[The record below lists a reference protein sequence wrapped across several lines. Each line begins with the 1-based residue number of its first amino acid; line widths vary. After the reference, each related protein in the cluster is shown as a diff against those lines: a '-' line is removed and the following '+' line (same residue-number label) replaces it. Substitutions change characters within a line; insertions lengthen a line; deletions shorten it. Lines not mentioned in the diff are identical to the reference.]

1 MQDLARRDPFRPPV
15 PAGCSKEVLGLI
27 RKCWAP
33 EPAERPAFAALHRQI
48 RVLQPVALR
57 STAIGGGKRGG
68 QRGLHR
74 GSGGR
79 AGEVG
84 QEAVLRQMF
93 PGHVVEALLR
103 GEKVSWNVS
112 ELTGKGV
119 RAPFFCMF
127 PSQAASG
134 PFGISA
140 CSIAACA
147 CGEG

>member
-1 MQDLARRDPFRPPV
+1 MQDLARKDPFRPPV

-48 RVLQPVALR
+48 RVFQQEALR
-57 STAIGGGKRGG
+57 SAAIGGEKRGG
-68 QRGLHR
+68 PRGLHR

-112 ELTGKGV
+112 ELTWKGDLALFLLYV
-119 RAPFFCMF
+119 PSSGCQWSFWNLSLQHCRARV
-127 PSQAASG
+127 
-134 PFGISA
+134 
-140 CSIAACA
+140 
-147 CGEG
+147 